1 MIETVSHLACSK
13 QIAAAMM
20 ALDMKEKEPHVASVI
35 DREIYQAPACLYNT
49 GKRSINRRH
58 VYTEPHVA
66 SVIDILS
73 AAVGAKETRLPAIKV
88 CIAAFKMMMFA

>member
-20 ALDMKEKEPHVASVI
+20 APDMKEKEPHVTSVI
-35 DREIYQAPACLYNT
+35 DILSAAVGPPRIYQAPEYSTDQSSA
-49 GKRSINRRH
+49 GIS
-58 VYTEPHVA
+58 HVA